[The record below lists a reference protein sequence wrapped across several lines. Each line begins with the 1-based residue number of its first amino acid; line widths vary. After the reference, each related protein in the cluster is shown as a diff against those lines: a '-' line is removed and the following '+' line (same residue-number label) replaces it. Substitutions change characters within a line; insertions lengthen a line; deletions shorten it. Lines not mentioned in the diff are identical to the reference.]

1 MEEKARENISRVLG
15 LVALDLDVSTHCS
28 ISLAIK
34 SFTSSTATWGESHC
48 LLTFVSTSVLEM
60 FSPRTQLTEGRVKLP
75 IEGEQTKN
83 SKIISPDAASP
94 ETAYSQMS
102 DAPTDWMQPENVF

>member
-1 MEEKARENISRVLG
+1 M
-15 LVALDLDVSTHCS
+15 
-28 ISLAIK
+28 
-34 SFTSSTATWGESHC
+34 HC

-60 FSPRTQLTEGRVKLP
+60 FSPRMQLTEGGVKLT
-75 IEGEQTKN
+75 IEGEPTKN

-102 DAPTDWMQPENVF
+102 DAPTDWMQPENVFRAKFSEQLFCRLIISDSQLFLLFNHWQETI